1 MFAQLKQFILASGV
15 SGNEKG
21 ISSVIAAD
29 IAPYVDE
36 VYSDAMGNLIAH
48 KKGSSENAKK
58 LMFAAHMDEI
68 GFMATFIDEKGFIR
82 VSKMGGINYAA
93 AAFSSVVFDN
103 GTLGALVPDGRTA
116 PKDYRPEVFYVDIG
130 AKDKKDAERRVKIGD
145 FCRVVPSL
153 NKLCGSR
160 VCGRPIDDRIGCYML
175 FETAKAMQKCEN
187 DTYFVFTV
195 QEEVGVRGA
204 KTSAFEIQPDYAVAV
219 DIGGCGDTPNCNP
232 MAIAMG
238 KGAAI
243 KLKDGMV
250 ICHEKMI
257 SLMKNIAK
265 ERKIP
270 YQLEILES
278 GGTDTCM
285 LQQAAG
291 GCIAG
296 AVSMPTRYGHSG
308 VEIIDMN
315 DAKSGIAIMAGLCET
330 VLD

>member
-1 MFAQLKQFILASGV
+1 M
-15 SGNEKG
+15 
-21 ISSVIAAD
+21 
-29 IAPYVDE
+29 
-36 VYSDAMGNLIAH
+36 
-48 KKGSSENAKK
+48 
-58 LMFAAHMDEI
+58 
-68 GFMATFIDEKGFIR
+68 
-82 VSKMGGINYAA
+82 
-93 AAFSSVVFDN
+93 
-103 GTLGALVPDGRTA
+103 
-116 PKDYRPEVFYVDIG
+116 
-130 AKDKKDAERRVKIGD
+130 KIGD
-145 FCRVVPSL
+145 FCRVAPSL
-153 NKLCGSR
+153 QKLCGAR
-160 VCGRPIDDRIGCYML
+160 VCGRPLDDRIGCYML
-175 FETAKAMQKCEN
+175 FETAKAMKNCEN

-219 DIGGCGDTPNCNP
+219 DIGGCGDTPNCAP
-232 MAIAMG
+232 MAITMG

-257 SLMKNIAK
+257 SLMKNIAA

-315 DAKSGIAIMAGLCET
+315 DAKSGIDIMTGLCET